1 MKAMSAMHKSSGLPQ
16 NQLLAVLLTEISNRI
31 TGNLALVSLPR
42 GAVVY
47 EAGYA
52 ERYAYFP
59 NNAVISLLS
68 VIENGKSAEIAVVG
82 NEGIVGIDALTGGR
96 GPCRQAVVQSA
107 GTAYRVPAGML
118 KDEFN
123 RHSELRWL
131 ILRYIQSLF
140 AQVSQTAVCNR
151 HHSIEQQFCRKLLL
165 SLDCQSGDELTLTQG
180 KIADL
185 LGVRREGVTAAAG
198 TLRKLGVI
206 EYQRG
211 RIRVLDREK
220 LETLSCE
227 CYAVVKAECERLRP
241 GSGSFNETGAT
252 PWTHVD
258 RSPNVSV
265 LRRYQPGAPGNYLI

>member
-1 MKAMSAMHKSSGLPQ
+1 MKAMSAMHKPSGLPQ
-16 NQLLAVLLTEISNRI
+16 NQLLAVLLTEISDRI
-31 TGNLALVSLPR
+31 AGKLDLVSLLR

-59 NNAVISLLS
+59 NDSLISLLS

-82 NEGIVGIDALTGGR
+82 NDGVVGIDALTGGR
-96 GPCRQAVVQSA
+96 NACRQAMVQSA
-107 GTAYRVPAGML
+107 GTAYRVPAHIL

-140 AQVSQTAVCNR
+140 AQISQTAVCNR

-165 SLDCQSGDELTLTQG
+165 SLDCQSGDELALTQG
-180 KIADL
+180 RIADL

-211 RIRVLDREK
+211 RIRVLDRKK

-241 GSGSFNETGAT
+241 GSSSFSAMGET

-265 LRRYQPGAPGNYLI
+265 LRGLQPGAPGNYLI